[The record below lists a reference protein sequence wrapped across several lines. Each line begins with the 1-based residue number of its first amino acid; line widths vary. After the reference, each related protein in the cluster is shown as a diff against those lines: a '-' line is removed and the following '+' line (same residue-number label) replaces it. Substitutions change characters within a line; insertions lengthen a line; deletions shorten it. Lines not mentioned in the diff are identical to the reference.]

1 MIELEVTTTVKQ
13 AHYGS
18 GKWFDKQVISWKKF
32 YPIKE
37 LCMDL
42 EIFDMRPLSE
52 MDDIVYGKYISG
64 TSGYNSTWTYLTAE
78 KSKLRETIP
87 KPN

>member
-1 MIELEVTTTVKQ
+1 MIEIQVTTTVK
-13 AHYGS
+13 HSPFGS
-18 GKWFDKQVISWKKF
+18 GKWIDKQEVTWKKF

-42 EIFDMRPLSE
+42 EIFDSRPLSE
-52 MDDIVYGKYISG
+52 MEDMMYGKYVSG
-64 TSGYNSTWTYLTAE
+64 TSGYNPTWTYLTVE
-78 KSKLRETIP
+78 KSKLRETTP